1 MEKVVIGL
9 YDKTVYSERFAE
21 YFCNNKNNCI
31 DFRIFTVFDK
41 ISEFV
46 KKGRL
51 DVLLLG
57 QEYVDEIKNT
67 KEIGKIIVLSEGN
80 YVMEG
85 EKYPVVFKYQ
95 SVENIINEVL
105 ENIADDEKIRLEE
118 NNKNPVKINTELIG
132 VYSSDSVNLALKYG
146 VDLAIKTAKVKK
158 TLLVCLDQLNGLDGA
173 LRLENNMC
181 EQFFSY
187 EGENMTYETSYVRG
201 MSEVIYYLNKKGSKL
216 ALKLQSI
223 ICHRGGVDCIYSV
236 EDYRDLKYFDI
247 EGVEE
252 FISILSGQMEY
263 ETIIFVIGYLNETF
277 IELMQRCDKLYFSA
291 VQDEIDRQR
300 FSSFEKTLMRDGLAG
315 SLDNIMFYASEK
327 SVIDGGECSDEELY
341 ELIEERVFE
350 KSHSTY
356 ISQNN
361 KEILVRG
368 IFNSIRGMD
377 VLQELVDNPDITE
390 IMVNGCDN
398 IFIEKNGRIS
408 RYPEKFVDVNKLE
421 DVIQQIVSKV
431 NRVVNETSPI
441 VDFRLVD
448 GSRVNVVLPPV
459 SLSGPVVTI
468 RKFPESP
475 MTMEKLIEIGSLT
488 KDAASFLEK
497 LVKAGYNIFISGG
510 TGSGKTTFL
519 NALSDYIPKDER
531 IITIED
537 AAELQ
542 IRNIQ
547 NLVRLEVRNA
557 NVEGKNAVTIRDL
570 LKSSL
575 RMRPDRII
583 LGEIRDAAACE
594 LLNIMNTG
602 HDGSLCTGHANSS
615 KDMLSRMETLVLS
628 GMDIP
633 VMAIRNQIASALDII
648 IHLGRIRDKTRKV
661 LEIAEIVGME
671 GDRIKLQTLFE
682 FVEEGEDKDG
692 RVKGSLCRR
701 EKGLIHTEKLQR
713 AGIEL

>member
-1 MEKVVIGL
+1 M
-9 YDKTVYSERFAE
+9 
-21 YFCNNKNNCI
+21 
-31 DFRIFTVFDK
+31 
-41 ISEFV
+41 
-46 KKGRL
+46 
-51 DVLLLG
+51 
-57 QEYVDEIKNT
+57 
-67 KEIGKIIVLSEGN
+67 
-80 YVMEG
+80 
-85 EKYPVVFKYQ
+85 
-95 SVENIINEVL
+95 
-105 ENIADDEKIRLEE
+105 
-118 NNKNPVKINTELIG
+118 
-132 VYSSDSVNLALKYG
+132 
-146 VDLAIKTAKVKK
+146 
-158 TLLVCLDQLNGLDGA
+158 
-173 LRLENNMC
+173 
-181 EQFFSY
+181 
-187 EGENMTYETSYVRG
+187 
-201 MSEVIYYLNKKGSKL
+201 
-216 ALKLQSI
+216 
-223 ICHRGGVDCIYSV
+223 
-236 EDYRDLKYFDI
+236 
-247 EGVEE
+247 
-252 FISILSGQMEY
+252 
-263 ETIIFVIGYLNETF
+263 
-277 IELMQRCDKLYFSA
+277 
-291 VQDEIDRQR
+291 
-300 FSSFEKTLMRDGLAG
+300 
-315 SLDNIMFYASEK
+315 
-327 SVIDGGECSDEELY
+327 IDGGECSDEELY

-557 NVEGKNAVTIRDL
+557 NVEGK
-570 LKSSL
+570 
-575 RMRPDRII
+575 MR
-583 LGEIRDAAACE
+583 
-594 LLNIMNTG
+594 
-602 HDGSLCTGHANSS
+602 
-615 KDMLSRMETLVLS
+615 
-628 GMDIP
+628 
-633 VMAIRNQIASALDII
+633 
-648 IHLGRIRDKTRKV
+648 
-661 LEIAEIVGME
+661 
-671 GDRIKLQTLFE
+671 
-682 FVEEGEDKDG
+682 
-692 RVKGSLCRR
+692 
-701 EKGLIHTEKLQR
+701 
-713 AGIEL
+713 

>member
-31 DFRIFTVFDK
+31 DFMIFTVFDK

-46 KKGRL
+46 KKGKL

-118 NNKNPVKINTELIG
+118 NNKHPVKINTELIG

-327 SVIDGGECSDEELY
+327 SVID
-341 ELIEERVFE
+341 
-350 KSHSTY
+350 
-356 ISQNN
+356 
-361 KEILVRG
+361 
-368 IFNSIRGMD
+368 
-377 VLQELVDNPDITE
+377 
-390 IMVNGCDN
+390 
-398 IFIEKNGRIS
+398 
-408 RYPEKFVDVNKLE
+408 
-421 DVIQQIVSKV
+421 
-431 NRVVNETSPI
+431 
-441 VDFRLVD
+441 
-448 GSRVNVVLPPV
+448 
-459 SLSGPVVTI
+459 
-468 RKFPESP
+468 
-475 MTMEKLIEIGSLT
+475 
-488 KDAASFLEK
+488 
-497 LVKAGYNIFISGG
+497 
-510 TGSGKTTFL
+510 
-519 NALSDYIPKDER
+519 
-531 IITIED
+531 
-537 AAELQ
+537 
-542 IRNIQ
+542 
-547 NLVRLEVRNA
+547 
-557 NVEGKNAVTIRDL
+557 
-570 LKSSL
+570 
-575 RMRPDRII
+575 
-583 LGEIRDAAACE
+583 
-594 LLNIMNTG
+594 
-602 HDGSLCTGHANSS
+602 
-615 KDMLSRMETLVLS
+615 
-628 GMDIP
+628 
-633 VMAIRNQIASALDII
+633 
-648 IHLGRIRDKTRKV
+648 
-661 LEIAEIVGME
+661 
-671 GDRIKLQTLFE
+671 
-682 FVEEGEDKDG
+682 
-692 RVKGSLCRR
+692 
-701 EKGLIHTEKLQR
+701 
-713 AGIEL
+713 

>member
-1 MEKVVIGL
+1 M
-9 YDKTVYSERFAE
+9 
-21 YFCNNKNNCI
+21 
-31 DFRIFTVFDK
+31 
-41 ISEFV
+41 
-46 KKGRL
+46 
-51 DVLLLG
+51 
-57 QEYVDEIKNT
+57 
-67 KEIGKIIVLSEGN
+67 
-80 YVMEG
+80 
-85 EKYPVVFKYQ
+85 
-95 SVENIINEVL
+95 ENIS
-105 ENIADDEKIRLEE
+105 K
-118 NNKNPVKINTELIG
+118 
-132 VYSSDSVNLALKYG
+132 
-146 VDLAIKTAKVKK
+146 IKTEIYME
-158 TLLVCLDQLNGLDGA
+158 LV
-173 LRLENNMC
+173 
-181 EQFFSY
+181 
-187 EGENMTYETSYVRG
+187 
-201 MSEVIYYLNKKGSKL
+201 
-216 ALKLQSI
+216 
-223 ICHRGGVDCIYSV
+223 
-236 EDYRDLKYFDI
+236 
-247 EGVEE
+247 
-252 FISILSGQMEY
+252 
-263 ETIIFVIGYLNETF
+263 
-277 IELMQRCDKLYFSA
+277 
-291 VQDEIDRQR
+291 
-300 FSSFEKTLMRDGLAG
+300 EKM
-315 SLDNIMFYASEK
+315 
-327 SVIDGGECSDEELY
+327 IDGGECSDEELY
-341 ELIEERVFE
+341 ELIEERGFE

-615 KDMLSRMETLVLS
+615 KDMLS

-713 AGIEL
+713 AGIKL

>member
-1 MEKVVIGL
+1 M
-9 YDKTVYSERFAE
+9 S
-21 YFCNNKNNCI
+21 NNLSKSI
-31 DFRIFTVFDK
+31 KELT
-41 ISEFV
+41 ISY
-46 KKGRL
+46 L
-51 DVLLLG
+51 SDG
-57 QEYVDEIKNT
+57 QMRST
-67 KEIGKIIVLSEGN
+67 KEIKTFLT
-80 YVMEG
+80 
-85 EKYPVVFKYQ
+85 K
-95 SVENIINEVL
+95 
-105 ENIADDEKIRLEE
+105 
-118 NNKNPVKINTELIG
+118 NN
-132 VYSSDSVNLALKYG
+132 VN
-146 VDLAIKTAKVKK
+146 
-158 TLLVCLDQLNGLDGA
+158 
-173 LRLENNMC
+173 
-181 EQFFSY
+181 
-187 EGENMTYETSYVRG
+187 
-201 MSEVIYYLNKKGSKL
+201 
-216 ALKLQSI
+216 
-223 ICHRGGVDCIYSV
+223 
-236 EDYRDLKYFDI
+236 
-247 EGVEE
+247 
-252 FISILSGQMEY
+252 
-263 ETIIFVIGYLNETF
+263 
-277 IELMQRCDKLYFSA
+277 
-291 VQDEIDRQR
+291 
-300 FSSFEKTLMRDGLAG
+300 
-315 SLDNIMFYASEK
+315 
-327 SVIDGGECSDEELY
+327 
-341 ELIEERVFE
+341 FE

-356 ISQNN
+356 ISQND

-557 NVEGKNAVTIRDL
+557 N
-570 LKSSL
+570 
-575 RMRPDRII
+575 
-583 LGEIRDAAACE
+583 
-594 LLNIMNTG
+594 
-602 HDGSLCTGHANSS
+602 SS

-628 GMDIP
+628 GIDIP